1 MRFVPALAASC
12 AAMLLSIAAR
22 SQPVQFPLAGIVVN
36 SITGAPVPG
45 ARVWLHRGFETE
57 SDAAG
62 GFHFANVPAGEYI
75 LSAEKAGF
83 DQDEAEEIEL
93 SGARTALLIRLAPLA
108 TIRGR
113 ITDDDGDP
121 VDGVTVVALRAEVES
136 GWRRYTVARQAITDD
151 RGQYRIPWLPKG
163 NYLVQAAG
171 RDEHAFAG
179 EVEAASRRHEAFAP
193 VYFGGAKDRAS
204 ATVVRLHPGD
214 EPRADISIAI
224 TTGNLIKG
232 RITNLKP
239 QTQPSIQ
246 LLAGE
251 DSLGLNRSTIHF
263 ATGDFVLHDVINGIY
278 KLRVIGVG
286 ADNQP
291 LVGEKEIQVAG
302 ADVDGVE
309 LTLAPGA
316 NLQGTVRVEG
326 DDFEAKSEAWSQFAV
341 KLSAPENIRA
351 LGLEAFYSNA
361 VENGTF
367 VVPRILPGRYTV
379 SFSGPPFYVASA
391 RAGQTDL
398 LDKPEIRIGDSPPPE
413 LEVVLRADAGA
424 IEGSTPQVDETII
437 LAVPESPNH
446 PPAITFGGEGSFE
459 IAGVAPGW
467 YRLHAWTELDQV
479 GPIPYKEPEILRLLA
494 ATGTRVQVRPGEKT
508 TVRIE
513 KLSEIPQ

>member
-1 MRFVPALAASC
+1 MRFAAALAASC
-12 AAMLLSIAAR
+12 ATMLLSTAAR
-22 SQPVQFPLAGIVVN
+22 SQPSQFPLTGIVVN

-45 ARVWLHRGFETE
+45 AKVSLHRGFETE
-57 SDAAG
+57 SNAAG
-62 GFHFANVPAGEYI
+62 GFHFSNVPAGEYI

-83 DQDEAEEIEL
+83 DQDEAQEIEL
-93 SGARTALLIRLAPLA
+93 SGARTGLLVRLAPLA
-108 TIRGR
+108 NIRGR
-113 ITDDDGDP
+113 IMDDDGDP
-121 VDGVTVVALRAEVES
+121 VDGVTVVAFRAEVES
-136 GWRRYTVARQAITDD
+136 GWRRYTVVRQAVTDD
-151 RGQYRIPWLPKG
+151 RGQYRIPWLTKG
-163 NYLVQAAG
+163 SYLVQAAG

-214 EPRADISIAI
+214 EARADISIAI
-224 TTGNLIKG
+224 TSGHLIKG

-239 QTQPSIQ
+239 HTQPSIQ

-251 DSLGLNRSTIHF
+251 DSMGLNRSTIHF
-263 ATGDFVLHDVINGIY
+263 ATGDFVLHDLINGIY

-286 ADNQP
+286 ADDQP
-291 LVGEKEIQVAG
+291 LVGEKEVQVAG
-302 ADVDGVE
+302 ADVEGVE

-316 NLQGTVRVEG
+316 TLQGAVRVEG
-326 DDFEAKSEAWSQFAV
+326 ADLEAKIEAWSQFAV

-367 VVPRILPGRYTV
+367 VVPRVIPGRYTV
-379 SFSGPPFYVASA
+379 SFSAPFYVASA

-398 LDKPEIRIGDSPPPE
+398 LAKPEIPIGDSPPPA
-413 LEVVLRADAGA
+413 LEVVLRVDGGA
-424 IEGSTPQVDETII
+424 IEGSTPQEHAAIV
-437 LAVPESPNH
+437 LAVPESPKQ
-446 PPAITFGGEGSFE
+446 PPSITFAGEGTFE
-459 IAGVAPGW
+459 IAGLAPGW
-467 YRLHAWTELDQV
+467 YRLHAWNELDQV
-479 GPIPYKEPEILRLLA
+479 ESIPYNEAEILHLLA
-494 ATGTRVQVRPGEKT
+494 VTGTRVEVRPREKT

>member
-1 MRFVPALAASC
+1 M
-12 AAMLLSIAAR
+12 
-22 SQPVQFPLAGIVVN
+22 VN

-45 ARVWLHRGFETE
+45 ARVSLHRGFETE

-62 GFHFANVPAGEYI
+62 AFHFGNVPAGEYM
-75 LSAEKAGF
+75 LSVEKAGF

-93 SGARTALLIRLAPLA
+93 AGPRTGLVIRFAPLA
-108 TIRGR
+108 NIRGR

-121 VDGVTVVALRAEVES
+121 VDGVTVVAFRAEVES
-136 GWRRYTVARQAITDD
+136 GWRRYTVARQAVTDD

-179 EVEAASRRHEAFAP
+179 EVDAASRRHEAFAP
-193 VYFGGAKDRAS
+193 VYFGGAKDRAA
-204 ATVVRLHPGD
+204 ATVVQLHPGD
-214 EPRADISIAI
+214 EARADISIAI
-224 TTGNLIKG
+224 TTGHLIKG

-239 QTQPSIQ
+239 QTQPYIQ

-291 LVGEKEIQVAG
+291 RVGEKEIQVAG
-302 ADVDGVE
+302 ADVEGVE

-316 NLQGTVRVEG
+316 TLQGTVRVEAAN
-326 DDFEAKSEAWSQFAV
+326 FEAKTEAWSQFAV

-351 LGLEAFYSNA
+351 LGLESFYSNA

-367 VVPRILPGRYTV
+367 VVPRIIPGRYTI
-379 SFSGPPFYVASA
+379 SFSGPLYVASA

-398 LDKPEIRIGDSPPPE
+398 LATPEIRIGDSPPPE
-413 LEVVLRADAGA
+413 LEVVLRADSGA
-424 IEGSTPQVDETII
+424 IEGSTPQEVDAII

-446 PPAITFGGEGSFE
+446 PPAITFGVSGTFE
-459 IAGVAPGW
+459 IAGLAPGW

-479 GPIPYKEPEILRLLA
+479 DSIPYNEPEILHVLA
-494 ATGTRVQVRPGEKT
+494 ATGTRVEVRPGEKT
-508 TVRIE
+508 TVRIK
-513 KLSEIPQ
+513 KLSEILQ